1 MIETDTALLKTRL
14 PLEHCL
20 DVSICENYIYALC
33 PGSSANPDQSNHSCI
48 YVFDLEGNALKTYI
62 LDTTIRRF
70 CITEKEGVLYGLT
83 LKEELPI
90 VLFVL

>member
-1 MIETDTALLKTRL
+1 M
-14 PLEHCL
+14 
-20 DVSICENYIYALC
+20 YALC
-33 PGSSANPDQSNHSCI
+33 LGSSANPDQSNHSCI

-83 LKEELPI
+83 LEEELPI
-90 VLFVL
+90 VKYELE

>member
-1 MIETDTALLKTRL
+1 MAIFCICLTATGPAINWIGRAGKSQM
-14 PLEHCL
+14 CL
-20 DVSICENYIYALC
+20 LC

-48 YVFDLEGNALKTYI
+48 YVFDLEGNTLRAYI

-83 LKEELPI
+83 LEGELPI
-90 VLFVL
+90 VKYELE